1 MINRFC
7 FGGGDDDDSYDDD
20 VTAALSI
27 LYPLARAVDGGIE
40 EIKLVQQPNRV
51 VIQFCLIKRK
61 TNADEMQ

>member
-40 EIKLVQQPNRV
+40 EIKLVQQP
-51 VIQFCLIKRK
+51 I
-61 TNADEMQ
+61 EW